1 MDPSG
6 PSEKAPAA
14 TYSPTSNACSTIG
27 SGGLNCRV
35 RDGNGC
41 DPTDKA
47 TGKRAGGRTG
57 RPDRP
62 PYVMTGK
69 EEEHRGD
76 RGVRRTG
83 PRRRREEEMTKPHG
97 RLVPVSLARCR
108 AYTPGL
114 LTSWSL
120 TDLEGACAPGDLVLR
135 WVSRLDA
142 FSGYPIRPWLPSDAT
157 GVTTGA
163 PEGRPSRSS
172 RTKDRS
178 SQVSYAHSR

>member
-1 MDPSG
+1 MAEEPGAGSREGGQEVTRAEDEAHGRRGMTDERGEKAKGPTDHMDPSG

-47 TGKRAGGRTG
+47 TGKRAGGGTG

-62 PYVMTGK
+62 PYVKTGK

-76 RGVRRTG
+76 RGSDVQA
-83 PRRRREEEMTKPHG
+83 REGGERK
-97 RLVPVSLARCR
+97 
-108 AYTPGL
+108 
-114 LTSWSL
+114 
-120 TDLEGACAPGDLVLR
+120 
-135 WVSRLDA
+135 
-142 FSGYPIRPWLPSDAT
+142 
-157 GVTTGA
+157 
-163 PEGRPSRSS
+163 
-172 RTKDRS
+172 K
-178 SQVSYAHSR
+178 